1 MTKLLGLT
9 TLSSKLTL
17 AAMLIGS
24 TQASAFSV
32 CEVTTFAKLK
42 TTIADSNA
50 LTTRLISLQKTA
62 SSLRQRI
69 MSNYAQLT
77 LNLLGDQRAQL
88 ALFSVPYSS
97 DRSMYCSE
105 LSRDM
110 SYDRSSYNNSMYG
123 VSYTRQ
129 HMSESLYMLSQDFS
143 SACVTQAAADLDAAV
158 RQDIADLSL
167 MFKTLPSVPSLCSY
181 LPR

>member
-1 MTKLLGLT
+1 MKKAVR
-9 TLSSKLTL
+9 SIAKLTL
-17 AAMLIGS
+17 ATMLIGS
-24 TQASAFSV
+24 TQAFAFSV

-42 TTIADSNA
+42 TTVADSNA
-50 LTTRLISLQKTA
+50 LTARLISLQKTA
-62 SSLRQRI
+62 SSLRLRI
-69 MSNYAQLT
+69 MSSYSTLT
-77 LNLLGDQRAQL
+77 LNLLSGQRSQL
-88 ALFSVPYSS
+88 ALFSMAYSS

-105 LSRDM
+105 ISRDM
-110 SYDRSSYNNSMYG
+110 AYDRYSYNSSMQG
-123 VSYTRQ
+123 VSYSRES
-129 HMSESLYMLSQDFS
+129 MSNSLSNLSQQYS